1 MTQLT
6 YREAARRVGRSP
18 RAIRRWRH
26 SGMPMGWE
34 VRDGQRCRV
43 VEEQTLLRWWR
54 QRLKNDPVHQQRM
67 RKLLD
72 RETAAQDATRPD
84 ETGS

>member
-1 MTQLT
+1 
-6 YREAARRVGRSP
+6 
-18 RAIRRWRH
+18 
-26 SGMPMGWE
+26 MPMGWE